1 MNAFHELISRLS
13 IAEQRIREL
22 EDDQQKLLKNRKR
35 KRMGKKHPK
44 TEQSMQELKD
54 SITGSNI
61 LICHIIGIP
70 EEKDKEWA
78 EEILEDIWLR
88 VSQK

>member
-1 MNAFHELISRLS
+1 
-13 IAEQRIREL
+13 
-22 EDDQQKLLKNRKR
+22 
-35 KRMGKKHPK
+35 MGKKHPK